1 MTYTVE
7 LMEMV
12 KARFA
17 IESDYKLAQK
27 LGISRSRVSLWRN
40 EHNGMDWDVAFQ
52 IADLLDLDDQNVV
65 INLLKDKYENPRIIK
80 ALESSATS

>member
-1 MTYTVE
+1 MTYTIE

-27 LGISRSRVSLWRN
+27 LGVSRSRVSLWRN
-40 EHNGMDWDVAFQ
+40 ERNGMDWDVAFH
-52 IADLLDLDDQNVV
+52 IADMLGIDDQKVV
-65 INLLKDKYENPRIIK
+65 INLLKDKYENPRINK
-80 ALESSATS
+80 VLKGVAQC